1 MSLAKLGSG
10 LRSRQAP
17 ATLITSVQRALRLL
31 EAAASH
37 ESGAPAKVL
46 ARDAGLHLGT
56 AYHLIRTLT
65 YEGYLRRLDDG
76 SYVLDEQVDN
86 LMSRSRLQAALVR
99 VRPALAALRDE
110 ARAAAYLALY
120 EDGEIVIREV
130 VDSQATPRVDL
141 WVGFRDAGHAT
152 ALGKCV
158 LALLEPAERS
168 DYLARHQLADLTPH
182 TITDPRLLL
191 QSLSQ
196 QGLDDLTID
205 REEYA
210 TGTACLAAPVGSGSP
225 LGSIAISMPVRRLR
239 ELNMLAP
246 LAVRAA
252 GRVSRALSLTI

>member
-1 MSLAKLGSG
+1 
-10 LRSRQAP
+10 
-17 ATLITSVQRALRLL
+17 
-31 EAAASH
+31 
-37 ESGAPAKVL
+37 
-46 ARDAGLHLGT
+46 
-56 AYHLIRTLT
+56 
-65 YEGYLRRLDDG
+65 
-76 SYVLDEQVDN
+76 
-86 LMSRSRLQAALVR
+86 
-99 VRPALAALRDE
+99 
-110 ARAAAYLALY
+110 
-120 EDGEIVIREV
+120 
-130 VDSQATPRVDL
+130 
-141 WVGFRDAGHAT
+141 
-152 ALGKCV
+152 